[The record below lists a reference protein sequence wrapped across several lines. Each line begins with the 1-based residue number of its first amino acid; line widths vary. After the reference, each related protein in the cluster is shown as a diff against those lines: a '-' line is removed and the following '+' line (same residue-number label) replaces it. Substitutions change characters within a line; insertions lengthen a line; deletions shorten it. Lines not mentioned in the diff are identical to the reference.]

1 MAPGKCRC
9 ADGFSGSTCR
19 IATTHRP
26 ELTPRRVCSPQCAN
40 GGKCRRSG
48 KCKCKAGYSGPACQV
63 KGEKRK
69 RRRKRGRKR
78 GEREGKKERKRRKKK
93 RTSKARDLIQQYLHM
108 EEGQEDEVENIW
120 LNLKEK
126 TNKEK
131 KKTSKARNLI
141 QQYLQR
147 SATPAR

>member
-19 IATTHRP
+19 IAATHRP
-26 ELTPRRVCSPQCAN
+26 ELTPRKVCSPQCAN

-48 KCKCKAGYSGPACQV
+48 KCKCTAGYSGPACHV

-69 RRRKRGRKR
+69 RRRRRRGRKR
-78 GEREGKKERKRRKKK
+78 GEGEGKRERQRRNKK

-108 EEGQEDEVENIW
+108 EEGQGDKDE
-120 LNLKEK
+120 NLWSKEE
-126 TNKEK
+126 TNKK
-131 KKTSKARNLI
+131 KKTRKAQNLI
-141 QQYLQR
+141 QEYLQR
-147 SATPAR
+147 SATPAS